1 MRAGKLQ
8 NTPFVRGEV
17 SETNVPIH
25 DQALAE
31 KIRQLQEDRG
41 RHARAIAEIDE
52 VLARIQNAL
61 SALGGAGAAG
71 IDAALAAG
79 GGGEQRARRRY
90 QKLPQTGEESVLA
103 FVREHGNPSTADIND
118 HWRGEGRPGVANP
131 TVARLLKRG
140 ALRREN
146 DPTVRGSRYRIGTA

>member
-1 MRAGKLQ
+1 MPAGKLQ
-8 NTPFVRGEV
+8 ITPIARGDV
-17 SETNVPIH
+17 SESNAPIH

-52 VLARIQNAL
+52 VLGRIQR
-61 SALGGAGAAG
+61 ALGDLGPASASMAMAAATDTAEG
-71 IDAALAAG
+71 P
-79 GGGEQRARRRY
+79 RVRRRY
-90 QKLPQTGEESVLA
+90 QKLPQTGEESVLT
-103 FVREHGNPSTADIND
+103 FVREHGNPSTAEIND

-146 DPTVRGSRYRIGTA
+146 DPAVRGSRYRIGG

>member
-1 MRAGKLQ
+1 
-8 NTPFVRGEV
+8 V
-17 SETNVPIH
+17 SEPNAPIH

-52 VLARIQNAL
+52 VLSRIQRAL
-61 SALGGAGAAG
+61 NALGGPPAGG
-71 IDAALAAG
+71 TM
-79 GGGEQRARRRY
+79 GGGETGLEGVETGKRERRRY
-90 QKLPQTGEESVLA
+90 QKLPQTGEESVLT
-103 FVREHGNPSTADIND
+103 FVREHGNPSTAEIND

-146 DPTVRGSRYRIGTA
+146 DPTVRGSRYLIG

>member
-1 MRAGKLQ
+1 MRGA
-8 NTPFVRGEV
+8 V
-17 SETNVPIH
+17 SESNAPIH

-52 VLARIQNAL
+52 VLGRIQH
-61 SALGGAGAAG
+61 ALGGLGGASAPVAGL
-71 IDAALAAG
+71 DAPEGA
-79 GGGEQRARRRY
+79 RVRRRY
-90 QKLPQTGEESVLA
+90 QKLPQTGEESVLT
-103 FVREHGNPSTADIND
+103 FVREHGNPSTAEIND

-146 DPTVRGSRYRIGTA
+146 DPTVRGSRYRIGS

>member
-1 MRAGKLQ
+1 MPAGNLQ
-8 NTPFVRGEV
+8 NTPSVRGEV

-41 RHARAIAEIDE
+41 RHARAIAEIDD
-52 VLARIQNAL
+52 VLARIQ
-61 SALGGAGAAG
+61 SALGALGGPSATGLEAVLAGS
-71 IDAALAAG
+71 
-79 GGGEQRARRRY
+79 EPRVRRRY
-90 QKLPQTGEESVLA
+90 QKLPQTGEESVIA
-103 FVREHGNPSTADIND
+103 FVRAHGNPSTAEIND

-140 ALRREN
+140 ALHREN
-146 DPTVRGSRYRIGTA
+146 DPTVRGSRYRIGSV

>member
-1 MRAGKLQ
+1 VPAGKLQ
-8 NTPFVRGEV
+8 ITPIVRGDV
-17 SETNVPIH
+17 SQSNAPIH

-52 VLARIQNAL
+52 VLGRIQR
-61 SALGGAGAAG
+61 ALGVLGPASDMAAG
-71 IDAALAAG
+71 TDASEG
-79 GGGEQRARRRY
+79 PRVRRRY
-90 QKLPQTGEESVLA
+90 QKLPQTGEESVLT
-103 FVREHGNPSTADIND
+103 FVREHGNPSTAEIND

-146 DPTVRGSRYRIGTA
+146 DPAVRGSRYRIGI